1 MLPVVAIVGKPNT
14 GKSTLFNRIIG
25 KKKSI
30 TFDESGTTRD
40 RVFESMELNGKKFL
54 LVDTGGLDFSSS
66 EDSIDNDIKKQSLV
80 AIEEAN
86 AIMFVVDSTRPL
98 SADDEEVAN
107 ILRKS
112 GKPVMLVATKIDN
125 TLSREYLPSMYE
137 LGFGEFTKVSAIHK
151 KGLDELWVGLD
162 LLIKDFD
169 VQGDMEQDESR
180 TAICFLGRPN
190 VGKSSLMNS
199 LFGEDKVIVSDVSG
213 TTRDSVYLPFEYNE
227 EKFLLIDTAGIRK
240 RGKLRFS
247 DLEKYS
253 VIRSLQSLEESD
265 VAVLVMD
272 CTDALAK
279 QDLRVAQ
286 YILEAK
292 KGLMIVLN
300 KADLVK
306 PEEKNE
312 LMYHLHKKM
321 PFAHFASVVF
331 TSAMTGKNTEKI
343 LEIAKQ
349 IHAERGRKVSTRE
362 FNYYMENVF
371 QEHYAGSGVKFK
383 FAEQV
388 DVHPPTFLMFVKGGD
403 DLHFSYERY
412 IENKIREK
420 YGFEGTA
427 IDLKI
432 KDSRQKKEKLRDSRK
447 K

>member
-30 TFDESGTTRD
+30 TFDEAGTTRD

-86 AIMFVVDSTRPL
+86 AIMFVIDSTRPL
-98 SADDEEVAN
+98 SVDDMEVAN

-112 GKPVMLVATKIDN
+112 RKPIMLVATKIDN
-125 TLSREYLPSMYE
+125 TLSLDYMPSIYE
-137 LGFGEFTKVSAIHK
+137 LGLGEFVKVSAIHK

-162 LLIKDFD
+162 DLIKDFSPSNQS
-169 VQGDMEQDESR
+169 VDESR

-190 VGKSSLMNS
+190 VGKSSLMNC

-213 TTRDSVYLPFEYNE
+213 TTRDSVYMPFEFEDHKY
-227 EKFLLIDTAGIRK
+227 LLIDTAGIRK
-240 RGKLRFS
+240 SGKLRFS
-247 DLEKYS
+247 EIEKYS

-265 VAVLVMD
+265 VAVLTMD
-272 CTDALAK
+272 CTDPLAK
-279 QDLRVAQ
+279 QDLRVVQ

-292 KGLMIVLN
+292 KGLVIVLN
-300 KADLVK
+300 KADLLK

-312 LMYHLHKKM
+312 LIYHVHKRM
-321 PFAHFASVVF
+321 PFAHFAPVIF
-331 TSAMTGKNTEKI
+331 TSAKSGKNTEKI
-343 LEIAKQ
+343 LELAKK
-349 IHAERGRKVSTRE
+349 IHEERGKKVNTRE
-362 FNYYMENVF
+362 FNYFIENVF
-371 QEHYAGSGVKFK
+371 QEHIAGVGVKFK

-388 DVHPPTFLMFVKGGD
+388 DVHPPTFLIFAKGRD
-403 DLHFSYERY
+403 DIHFSYERY
-412 IENKIREK
+412 IENKIREQ

-427 IDLKI
+427 LDIKL
-432 KDSRQKKEKLRDSRK
+432 KDSSKKKTE
-447 K
+447 